1 MADIR
6 ERYYRIEDP
15 KYPTYIVTDKFDGD
29 ISLDQKEGNTTNR
42 IKINYRSIPNLIS
55 KLIKI
60 YIKRLD

>member
-42 IKINYRSIPNLIS
+42 IK
-55 KLIKI
+55 KI
-60 YIKRLD
+60 RQITQKV